1 VDAQFKKG
9 VLDLVV
15 LSALRENDRYGYEMM
30 EAISGELE
38 VTAGTLYLIL
48 KRQKDAGY
56 LETYLRESSGGP
68 ARKYY
73 HLTEKGRTYLDAQ
86 KREWESFVRKVA
98 KLI

>member
-1 VDAQFKKG
+1 MDAQFKKG

-48 KRQKDAGY
+48 RRQKDAGY
-56 LETYLRESSGGP
+56 LETYLRDASGGP

-73 HLTEKGRTYLDAQ
+73 HLTEKGRTYLDTQ

>member
-1 VDAQFKKG
+1 
-9 VLDLVV
+9 
-15 LSALRENDRYGYEMM
+15 MM

-73 HLTEKGRTYLDAQ
+73 HLTAKGRTYLDAQ
-86 KREWESFVRKVA
+86 KREWERFVRKVA

>member
-1 VDAQFKKG
+1 MDAQFKKG

-48 KRQKDAGY
+48 RRQKDAGY

>member
-1 VDAQFKKG
+1 MDAQFKKG

-48 KRQKDAGY
+48 RRQKDAGY

-73 HLTEKGRTYLDAQ
+73 HLTEKGRTYLDTQ

>member
-1 VDAQFKKG
+1 MDAQFKKG

-56 LETYLRESSGGP
+56 LKTYLRESSGGP